1 MRIDVITIFPK
12 MFEGVISQSMLRIAQ
27 EKGILQVGLTDL
39 RDYTTDKHRS
49 VDDRPYGGG
58 PGMVMLVEP
67 VAKAVRDVRDR
78 VPGKPGRLLLT
89 CPQGRVFDQAMAREL
104 AGADRLVIVAGHYE
118 GYDERIVELLGAER
132 LSIGDYVLT
141 GGELPAMV
149 VIDAVTRL
157 LPDVLGDPE
166 STACESFAP
175 ENEGLLEY
183 PQYTRPAVFEGHA
196 VPQVLLS
203 GDHAKVDEWRRE
215 QALERTRKFRPDLL
229 NPGQTKQGS

>member
-27 EKGILQVGLTDL
+27 EKDILQVGLTDL

-67 VAKAVRDVRDR
+67 VAKAVRDVRAR

-89 CPQGRVFDQAMAREL
+89 CPQGRVFNQALAREL
-104 AGADRLVIVAGHYE
+104 AGEERLVIVAGHYE

-166 STACESFAP
+166 STAYESFAP

-183 PQYTRPAVFEGHA
+183 PQYTRPAVFEGQA

>member
-27 EKGILQVGLTDL
+27 EKDILQVGLTDL

-67 VAKAVRDVRDR
+67 VAKAVRDVRAR

-89 CPQGRVFDQAMAREL
+89 CPQGRVFNQALAREL
-104 AGADRLVIVAGHYE
+104 AGEERLVIVAGHYE

-166 STACESFAP
+166 STACESFAS

-203 GDHAKVDEWRRE
+203 GDHAKVDDWRRE